1 MSRRVLAILLLIG
14 GLLIL
19 GLIAF
24 LYLSGAL
31 GGGVEV
37 IDETPAAPAADVE
50 VEVGEGTPLPEQ
62 TPLAAEGPPSVAAQL
77 IEVVVSLQT
86 VPRGW
91 QMTEDELAID
101 LRRAEEVSSNTIT
114 DIDDALGLYA
124 RTDIFQGETLTFD
137 SLIEDP
143 TLIGVEEYGPSS
155 LIPEGY
161 VAQAVPM
168 DRLSSVAYGLAEGD
182 FIDVMATFLIYE
194 IDEEFQTLLE
204 NSATFVL
211 QTVTPGEEEGAEAQ
225 VDQSLLVL
233 DPFGRFETL
242 PNGDLALIT
251 PSEEQRPV
259 QVSFVLQGAK
269 VIQVGP
275 YFPPEAVAVPT
286 PTPTP
291 DPNATPTPEA
301 GVVPTPTPPPP
312 DVLLLAMTPQQQLV
326 MKYAVESAA
335 NIDFALRGPED
346 GQVYAIE
353 NVDLNYFLRRF
364 NIEPPIDYGYTVSPV
379 YATVTPAPPAP
390 GQTEGGE

>member
-19 GLIAF
+19 GLIAI

-31 GGGVEV
+31 GG
-37 IDETPAAPAADVE
+37 DVE
-50 VEVGEGTPLPEQ
+50 VLDETSAPGAEVEVAEGTPPPDQ
-62 TPLAAEGPPSVAAQL
+62 IPSPGGAGPGEAPQL

-101 LRRAEEVSSNTIT
+101 LRRAEEVSSNVIT
-114 DIDDALGLYA
+114 SIDDALGLYA

-137 SLIEDP
+137 SLIGDP
-143 TLIGVEEYGPSS
+143 TLIGIEEYGPSS

-182 FIDVMATFLIYE
+182 YVDVMATFLIYE

-211 QTVTPGEEEGAEAQ
+211 QSVTPGGEEGEEAQ
-225 VDQSLLVL
+225 VAETLLIL

-269 VIQVGP
+269 VVQVGP
-275 YFPPEAVAVPT
+275 YFPPAAVAVPT
-286 PTPTP
+286 STPTP

-301 GVVPTPTPPPP
+301 GLVPTPTPPPP

-346 GQVYAIE
+346 GQVYAVE

-379 YATVTPAPPAP
+379 FATVTPAPLAP
-390 GQTEGGE
+390 GETQGGE

>member
-19 GLIAF
+19 GLIAI
-24 LYLSGAL
+24 LYISGAL
-31 GGGVEV
+31 GGSVEV
-37 IDETPAAPAADVE
+37 ITDVPAPGAEIE
-50 VEVGEGTPLPEQ
+50 VAEGTPPPGQ
-62 TPLAAEGPPSVAAQL
+62 TQPSGDVASGPAPQL

-101 LRRAEEVSSNTIT
+101 LRRAEEVSGNVIT
-114 DIDDALGLYA
+114 NIEDAVGLYA

-137 SLIEDP
+137 SLIGDP
-143 TLIGVEEYGPSS
+143 TLIGLEEYGPSS

-182 FIDVMATFLIYE
+182 YVDVMATFLIYE
-194 IDEEFQTLLE
+194 IDEEFQTLLQ

-211 QTVTPGEEEGAEAQ
+211 QSVAVGGEGEEGAEPQ
-225 VDQSLLVL
+225 VEETILIL

-269 VIQVGP
+269 VVQVGP
-275 YFPPEAVAVPT
+275 YFPPAAVAVPT
-286 PTPTP
+286 STPTP

-301 GVVPTPTPPPP
+301 GVVPTATPPPP

-346 GQVYAIE
+346 GQVYAVE

-364 NIEPPIDYGYTVSPV
+364 DIEPPIDYGYTVSPV
-379 YATVTPAPPAP
+379 FATVTPAPPAP
-390 GQTEGGE
+390 VETQGGE

>member
-37 IDETPAAPAADVE
+37 VDETPAADTGVVE
-50 VEVGEGTPLPEQ
+50 EVGEGTPAPAQ
-62 TPLAAEGPPSVAAQL
+62 TPQPAGATPGATPQL

-101 LRRAEEVSSNTIT
+101 LRRADEVNGNAIT

-137 SLIEDP
+137 SLIKDP
-143 TLIGVEEYGPSS
+143 TLVGVEEYGPSS

-211 QTVTPGEEEGAEAQ
+211 QSVTEGEEGAEAQ
-225 VDQSLLVL
+225 VDQSLLIL

-379 YATVTPAPPAP
+379 FATVTPAPPAP
-390 GQTEGGE
+390 GQTEGGGQ